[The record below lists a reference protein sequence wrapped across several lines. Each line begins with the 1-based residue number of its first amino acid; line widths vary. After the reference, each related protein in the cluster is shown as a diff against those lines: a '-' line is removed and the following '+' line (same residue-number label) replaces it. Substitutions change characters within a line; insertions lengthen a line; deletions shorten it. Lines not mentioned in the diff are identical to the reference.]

1 MESTNKDFIR
11 GGLPLS
17 TADFVDKKKAQEGKN
32 KLLIALE
39 NINNVHNDKMATAS
53 EAVTKSQNFD
63 AVGITLDML
72 DKDNSTSVGQPVA
85 TRDQYILESQ
95 IERYDAPEPKTEE
108 NDDNPEEAMFFNT
121 EEQPSFDQFE
131 DEPSP
136 PMFEENQYTQAQPEQ
151 FNESMDLNNTFD
163 GNQGEP
169 MIVLDDQEFG
179 KKSKKAKAGKTNK
192 SSSDEVK
199 SGRGVAWL
207 AYILFFIPL
216 IFMRKNTYVR
226 HHANE
231 GLEINIVDIIGLVLF
246 LVSFKELKL
255 VLIKIKGARDENR
268 KFVNESIKIKAKK
281 GNVFINTNVQVLKYK
296 KIKVNLQDVIEF
308 QLVNNQTVVDKSGIG
323 ESIVGGMLFGGA
335 GAIAGAMVGKKQKT
349 KDNYKLFI
357 RTKDVRN
364 AGIVITLKIDNAY
377 NLFETLKLVCTKK

>member
-1 MESTNKDFIR
+1 MCSILMLICVIPLFVLWAAFLSENTHLSNIFLYIW
-11 GGLPLS
+11 LPL
-17 TADFVDKKKAQEGKN
+17 
-32 KLLIALE
+32 LI
-39 NINNVHNDKMATAS
+39 V
-53 EAVTKSQNFD
+53 
-63 AVGITLDML
+63 
-72 DKDNSTSVGQPVA
+72 
-85 TRDQYILESQ
+85 
-95 IERYDAPEPKTEE
+95 
-108 NDDNPEEAMFFNT
+108 
-121 EEQPSFDQFE
+121 
-131 DEPSP
+131 
-136 PMFEENQYTQAQPEQ
+136 
-151 FNESMDLNNTFD
+151 
-163 GNQGEP
+163 
-169 MIVLDDQEFG
+169 
-179 KKSKKAKAGKTNK
+179 
-192 SSSDEVK
+192 
-199 SGRGVAWL
+199 
-207 AYILFFIPL
+207 
-216 IFMRKNTYVR
+216 
-226 HHANE
+226 
-231 GLEINIVDIIGLVLF
+231 GLVLF